1 MNIISPAIGSED
13 KILYMYVF
21 EHTQCVM
28 WSSLS
33 DGAKLTSV
41 GKSHFPDVYF
51 GHCRNGIL
59 TDSVMKNTL
68 LL

>member
-1 MNIISPAIGSED
+1 MRTKYYTCMFLNIHSVLCGQ
-13 KILYMYVF
+13 VCF
-21 EHTQCVM
+21 
-28 WSSLS
+28 S
-33 DGAKLTSV
+33 DAVKLTSV